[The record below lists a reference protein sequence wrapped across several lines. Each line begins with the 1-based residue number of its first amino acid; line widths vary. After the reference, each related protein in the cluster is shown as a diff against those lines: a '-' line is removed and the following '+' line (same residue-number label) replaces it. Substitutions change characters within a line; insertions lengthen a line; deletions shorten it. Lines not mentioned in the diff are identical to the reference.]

1 MQKRQVVVSSISEI
15 TNQLKDMAD
24 DMFEDAVLK
33 VDKLS
38 QQWNDLSKMLT
49 SRKAML
55 EVNKQLSW
63 FFSIFLFLFYFHL
76 MLSTNK

>member
-55 EVNKQLSW
+55 EVNKQLSL
-63 FFSIFLFLFYFHL
+63 FFSIFVLFSSNVIY
-76 MLSTNK
+76 

>member
-1 MQKRQVVVSSISEI
+1 MQKHQVVVSSISEI

-24 DMFEDAVLK
+24 DVMFEDAVLK
-33 VDKLS
+33 VDKLG

-63 FFSIFLFLFYFHL
+63 FFSIFFIFVL
-76 MLSTNK
+76 LSCNVIC